1 MILTE
6 QKLYELIIEQ
16 DNENKLVSLLISSLE
31 NARIAVD
38 LMINAEIPVD
48 DQIFMLEK
56 ALMSVR
62 KYEHKTF
69 LNNRLDELADEQDFE
84 L

>member
-69 LNNRLDELADEQDFE
+69 LNNRLDELVDEQDFE